1 MVRRYEKLEKI
12 VNEGLRLALGTSS
25 ADKSL
30 DIILEYIGKALDGER
45 TYIFEKNRDG
55 RDDNTYEW
63 TAPGVPPEI
72 DNLQNLPPEICE
84 NWYHIFE
91 EGKYVQIPDIEEM
104 RLSDPFQYEN
114 LKRQK
119 IHSIVAMP
127 IYDAEKVI
135 AFYGVDNPPAFSLE
149 YTSDMLQIM
158 GSFLKS
164 CIRRRNLMRRLE
176 DLSYKDALTQLG
188 NRFAMEK
195 YVRQIDPE
203 QSVGVV
209 YCDVTGLKGVNDT
222 LGHKAGDDLI
232 LRAGACLEQVFGD
245 YGVFRIGGDELLV
258 LCAQIDQD
266 TLAERIRQLE
276 CLTAEKD
283 VNIAVGVIWQD
294 RADTHLDELLQEAE
308 KRMYEDKAEYY
319 KKTGIERRG
328 ADKKG

>member
-1 MVRRYEKLEKI
+1 MIQKYRDMESF
-12 VNEGLRLALGTSS
+12 VNEALKDALSVESPDETIR
-25 ADKSL
+25 
-30 DIILEYIGKALDGER
+30 IILEYLGKVLNGER

-164 CIRRRNLMRRLE
+164 CI
-176 DLSYKDALTQLG
+176 
-188 NRFAMEK
+188 
-195 YVRQIDPE
+195 
-203 QSVGVV
+203 
-209 YCDVTGLKGVNDT
+209 
-222 LGHKAGDDLI
+222 
-232 LRAGACLEQVFGD
+232 
-245 YGVFRIGGDELLV
+245 
-258 LCAQIDQD
+258 
-266 TLAERIRQLE
+266 
-276 CLTAEKD
+276 
-283 VNIAVGVIWQD
+283 
-294 RADTHLDELLQEAE
+294 
-308 KRMYEDKAEYY
+308 
-319 KKTGIERRG
+319 
-328 ADKKG
+328 

>member
-1 MVRRYEKLEKI
+1 MNTIAIIGGGASGMMAAIFAARKGAKVLLLEQNDRLGKKI
-12 VNEGLRLALGTSS
+12 LVTGN
-25 ADKSL
+25 
-30 DIILEYIGKALDGER
+30 
-45 TYIFEKNRDG
+45 G
-55 RDDNTYEW
+55 RCNYTNTYQDASCYRSE
-63 TAPGVPPEI
+63 
-72 DNLQNLPPEICE
+72 Q
-84 NWYHIFE
+84 
-91 EGKYVQIPDIEEM
+91 PDFITQV
-104 RLSDPFQYEN
+104 LDQFP
-114 LKRQK
+114 
-119 IHSIVAMP
+119 
-127 IYDAEKVI
+127 AEKVI